1 VGHRQGLYPET
12 LSPNGLRVSFLRKR
26 CIAPRANAPCIRPVL
41 PRKALAHLRRLPT
54 GTDVVLCVQ
63 YRRSR

>member
-1 VGHRQGLYPET
+1 QGLYPET

-26 CIAPRANAPCIRPVL
+26 WAAPRVNAPCIRPAL

-54 GTDVVLCVQ
+54 GTDVVPYVQ
-63 YRRSR
+63 YRRGR